1 MMTTQ
6 QIRLIVGGL
15 EGFLRDHENGEFEWN
30 EVVNVFDPNSAKYF
44 LRCSKELDDI
54 KSLYIETEAE
64 NNRLRSELERLRDE
78 NSKFRE
84 IVERYMQ
91 IEQDLIEDCVRL
103 EAKATAKSP
112 EEYDGIYRQ
121 LRANQANDNIDTT
134 GMPVSLPHSYEELL
148 GCYHALRT
156 LHYAFE
162 QDNEHF
168 MAAFIEAIQHGDA
181 ISAGRIHE
189 LYVSF
194 LNDDCPN
201 REELI
206 DERESE
212 RKRFKK
218 A

>member
-1 MMTTQ
+1 M
-6 QIRLIVGGL
+6 R
-15 EGFLRDHENGEFEWN
+15 
-30 EVVNVFDPNSAKYF
+30 
-44 LRCSKELDDI
+44 
-54 KSLYIETEAE
+54 
-64 NNRLRSELERLRDE
+64 
-78 NSKFRE
+78 
-84 IVERYMQ
+84 

-103 EAKATAKSP
+103 EAKLRAKSP

-121 LRANQANDNIDTT
+121 LRAEQSNDYIDTE
-134 GMPVSLPHSYEELL
+134 GMPVSFPRSYEELL
-148 GCYHALRT
+148 GCYHALRS

-189 LYVSF
+189 LHVSF

-212 RKRFKK
+212 RKRWHR
-218 A
+218 